1 MATYNYNGKT
11 ITAPDDMPLDE
22 VYQVLN
28 RSASETPVSPNGA
41 ATSNEGGAVNPAPSP
56 RKDIDP
62 ETLKD
67 DAAFQKNAAIHFR
80 MQNGNKLPLPDA
92 AGLRD
97 YALND
102 MAWFNNNLPKM
113 SIDAMRIKGA
123 LPEEKQA
130 FLGLL
135 DTYENVNSSWR
146 GAWNVT
152 KAMAADPLTY
162 LGASSFAGLFAKKG
176 AQIATVSTF
185 KQMLRTGVMT
195 GIDGAVQGA
204 ASDAVKQ
211 TAEVNAG
218 GKAEVSGASVATSGA
233 IGGVLGAGLGAGV
246 AGAVGFFK
254 GNDIVGRFFRRET
267 SRDIGREGSPMVPE
281 HQLPLTAEEAL
292 AKQNVPATGE
302 AARVAEGM
310 VDGVPT
316 KVSPETPRLPNE
328 APNVSPEIPKD
339 ETFPALA
346 NHKTKDGR
354 DFTVH
359 WDDEKSQF
367 TAVDPKGKVIGE
379 LDDAFAPGGSTLGKD
394 EKAFTAWVHV
404 EPDWQRQGVAEALY
418 ERLNNRHNGNIRPS
432 GITSEDAFSFWARTY
447 PEKLDAYIK
456 ENSASLD
463 VEKSP
468 VLSAFVNG
476 ERPPPRS
483 VRAAEPTLSEPPKAS
498 EILKVEPQV
507 TYNGAPPVKTGNA
520 ILDAVARVA
529 QDSGLRQMVHGTA
542 ELSAAARGAVDEI
555 LKVKPQD
562 ITKAMEE
569 VRRAPQT
576 GEQIQLLKA
585 AVMDA
590 NEHLIRKGVELRDA
604 VNNSVDPIEKLKLR
618 DALKQVDELKDRL
631 TLTDQAFG
639 SASGLD
645 LGSRSKGIINTQP
658 NWANTPVEILKKQGI
673 DIEKATP
680 SQIEGAREEAHK
692 VYKAYLD
699 IADNSSIV
707 QKFDA
712 RIAELDAAGMHT
724 EKWAVV
730 ADRQAHRDVLTEAQ
744 AVYDGL
750 TMKQSSFGSS
760 LIKKTTEYVIS
771 VVFSPSTLI
780 INTVPSVA
788 KTFYR
793 PVLDMISRGGDAS
806 AQRQMTAT
814 YSAMAASTGTAF
826 KAARA
831 AFEYERNFIS
841 RDGNKYFDG
850 QGPAIEGM
858 KGRVLRFFPRL
869 VNATDEFFSQIHYR
883 GYIAGNAAGE
893 AIEQGTKNGL
903 KGNALDDFVKNT
915 VKERVDLS
923 FNHDPNASSVIDF
936 MRGEGAKRG
945 LSGAELDSYVVKHF
959 ERDKALFKEAL
970 DEGGRNVTDDLLFRR
985 KFSGEGL
992 SKVPQ
997 QYEKLVNEMPLLRLF
1012 GQLFFRTPVRV
1023 FEEGFRLT
1031 PGLNLITPHF
1041 LSDLRGGRG
1050 EAQQV
1055 RAQGEALLAYGIAG
1069 TVFSLYAQGRITGS
1083 GGDFKQRRGLEDTEK
1098 YDTYSFKF
1106 KDGSTFGFRN
1116 LDPFST
1122 PMKIIVNVLDAY
1134 SDLAKRQ
1141 AQGED
1146 MSGHMQRLEATL
1158 GAATGGIAMAIKDAN
1173 LTTGASEVYDLFDI
1187 FSDPEGNAD
1196 KAQKYLGKKLTMF
1209 VPSLAKKVIAF
1220 NEPQMNDPKTAWEAL
1235 NASIHPSDES
1245 IPKQYTA
1252 MGRER
1257 VNTNPLAALTAFNYE
1272 GAGEKGKGV
1281 DPKELY
1287 IQSRLAWIT
1296 EQTGKNFIAP
1306 YKVDLPGFDK
1316 VDLREKMT
1324 ADGKTTLYTR
1334 WMQEFR
1340 KAGYVEHTYTLLK
1353 ALESAA
1359 PVGTAVDPGPQT
1371 KAITEQL
1378 AAFRKA
1384 AFTTMVNREVNL
1396 GNVIG
1401 TAVQDKVRNQMNM
1414 GVPSTHNPN

>member
-1 MATYNYNGKT
+1 
-11 ITAPDDMPLDE
+11 
-22 VYQVLN
+22 
-28 RSASETPVSPNGA
+28 
-41 ATSNEGGAVNPAPSP
+41 
-56 RKDIDP
+56 
-62 ETLKD
+62 
-67 DAAFQKNAAIHFR
+67 
-80 MQNGNKLPLPDA
+80 
-92 AGLRD
+92 
-97 YALND
+97 
-102 MAWFNNNLPKM
+102 
-113 SIDAMRIKGA
+113 
-123 LPEEKQA
+123 
-130 FLGLL
+130 
-135 DTYENVNSSWR
+135 
-146 GAWNVT
+146 
-152 KAMAADPLTY
+152 
-162 LGASSFAGLFAKKG
+162 
-176 AQIATVSTF
+176 
-185 KQMLRTGVMT
+185 
-195 GIDGAVQGA
+195 
-204 ASDAVKQ
+204 
-211 TAEVNAG
+211 
-218 GKAEVSGASVATSGA
+218 
-233 IGGVLGAGLGAGV
+233 
-246 AGAVGFFK
+246 
-254 GNDIVGRFFRRET
+254 
-267 SRDIGREGSPMVPE
+267 MV
-281 HQLPLTAEEAL
+281 
-292 AKQNVPATGE
+292 
-302 AARVAEGM
+302 R
-310 VDGVPT
+310 
-316 KVSPETPRLPNE
+316 
-328 APNVSPEIPKD
+328 
-339 ETFPALA
+339 
-346 NHKTKDGR
+346 
-354 DFTVH
+354 
-359 WDDEKSQF
+359 
-367 TAVDPKGKVIGE
+367 
-379 LDDAFAPGGSTLGKD
+379 
-394 EKAFTAWVHV
+394 
-404 EPDWQRQGVAEALY
+404 
-418 ERLNNRHNGNIRPS
+418 
-432 GITSEDAFSFWARTY
+432 
-447 PEKLDAYIK
+447 
-456 ENSASLD
+456 
-463 VEKSP
+463 
-468 VLSAFVNG
+468 
-476 ERPPPRS
+476 
-483 VRAAEPTLSEPPKAS
+483 
-498 EILKVEPQV
+498 
-507 TYNGAPPVKTGNA
+507 
-520 ILDAVARVA
+520 
-529 QDSGLRQMVHGTA
+529 GTA
-542 ELSAAARGAVDEI
+542 ELSDAARGAVDEI
-555 LKVKPQD
+555 LKVKPEA

-576 GEQIQLLKA
+576 GEQMQLLKA

-604 VNNSVDPIEKLKLR
+604 MNASVDPVDKLKLR

-645 LGSRSKGIINTQP
+645 LGSRSKGILNTQP
-658 NWANTPVEILKKQGI
+658 NWTNTPVEILKKQGI

-680 SQIEGAREEAHK
+680 SQIEGAREKAHE

-699 IADNSSIV
+699 IADNTSIV

-712 RIAELDAAGMHT
+712 RINELDAAGDHIQ
-724 EKWAVV
+724 KWAVA

-760 LIKKTTEYVIS
+760 LIKKTTEFVIS

-814 YSAMAASTGTAF
+814 YSAMASSTGTAF

-841 RDGNKYFDG
+841 REGNKYFDG
-850 QGPAIEGM
+850 EGPAIEGM
-858 KGRVLRFFPRL
+858 KGRVLRFFPRI

-883 GYIAGNAAGE
+883 GYVAGDAAGR
-893 AIEQGTKNGL
+893 AIEEGTKNGL
-903 KGNALDDFVKNT
+903 NGKALDDFVKEA
-915 VKERVDLS
+915 VKTRVDMS

-945 LSGAELDSYVVKHF
+945 LSGAELDSYIVKHF
-959 ERDKALFKEAL
+959 ERDKGLFKEAT
-970 DEGGRNVTDDLLFRR
+970 DQIGQNVTDDLLFKR

-997 QYEKLVNEMPLLRLF
+997 KYEEIVNEWPITRLF

-1041 LSDLRGGRG
+1041 LSDLRGARG

-1146 MSGHMQRLEATL
+1146 MSGHMKRLEATI

-1173 LTTGASEVYDLFDI
+1173 LTTGISEVMDLFDI
-1187 FSDPEGNAD
+1187 LGDPEGTSD
-1196 KAQKYLGKKLTMF
+1196 KTQKYVGKKLTMF
-1209 VPSLAKKVIAF
+1209 IPSIVKKGIAF
-1220 NEPQMNDPKTAWEAL
+1220 NEPQMNDPKTAWDAL

-1257 VNTNPLAALTAFNYE
+1257 VNTNPLAALTAFQYE
-1272 GAGEKGKGV
+1272 GAGEKGKGI

-1287 IQSRLAWIT
+1287 VQQRLAWIT
-1296 EQTGKNFIAP
+1296 EQTGKYFTAP
-1306 YKVDLPGFDK
+1306 YKVDIPGYDK
-1316 VDLREKMT
+1316 IDLRDEKT

-1340 KAGYVEHTYTLLK
+1340 KAGYVEQTYTLLK
-1353 ALESAA
+1353 GLEGAA
-1359 PVGTAVDPGPQT
+1359 PVGNAIDVGPQT
-1371 KAITEQL
+1371 TAVIQSL
-1378 AAFRKA
+1378 SNFRKA
-1384 AFTTMVNREVNL
+1384 AFMTMVMRERNL

-1401 TAVQDKVRNQMNM
+1401 TAVQDKVSNQMQM
-1414 GVPSTHNPN
+1414 GVPSTRNPN